1 MFKKSDNSSPYFK
14 KVDQTRQY
22 RALGK
27 WHIPHSAYPMISA
40 NDTDLKQARKNGNSL
55 ERRHK

>member
-1 MFKKSDNSSPYFK
+1 MFKKSDYSSSYFRK
-14 KVDQTRQY
+14 GDQTRQY

-27 WHIPHSAYPMISA
+27 FHIPHSAYPMISA
-40 NDTDLKQARKNGNSL
+40 NDTDLSQARKNGNAL